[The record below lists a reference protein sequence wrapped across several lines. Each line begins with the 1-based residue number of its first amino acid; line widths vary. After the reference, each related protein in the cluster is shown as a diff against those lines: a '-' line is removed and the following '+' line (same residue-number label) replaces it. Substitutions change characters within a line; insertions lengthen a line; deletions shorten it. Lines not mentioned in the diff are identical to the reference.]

1 MGYIPL
7 FLTMGGACMLFF
19 LTVKTTMQRKLN
31 LQKELLAKLALNHPE
46 LGLILG
52 EISDPDAI
60 LEKWKSP
67 DSTQKVPKKSLEI
80 IRELKVN
87 RLQYNQLIKKGP
99 YNWVAKISGF
109 QPI

>member
-19 LTVKTTMQRKLN
+19 LTVRITMLRKLT
-31 LQKELLAKLALNHPE
+31 LQRDLFSQLGKAHPE
-46 LGLILG
+46 LSIQSG
-52 EISDPDAI
+52 ELRDPDQIIAS
-60 LEKWKSP
+60 WKSAG
-67 DSTQKVPKKSLEI
+67 QKSQISQSSLDI
-80 IRELKVN
+80 IRELKIN
-87 RLQYNQLIKKGP
+87 RLQYNQLIKKAP

>member
-7 FLTMGGACMLFF
+7 FLTIGGACLLFF
-19 LTVKTTMQRKLN
+19 LTVRNTMLRKLS
-31 LQKELLAKLALNHPE
+31 LQKDLFSKLALAHPE

-52 EISDPDAI
+52 QISDPDLI
-60 LEKWKSP
+60 LQQWKSGESP
-67 DSTQKVPKKSLEI
+67 QKIPAKSLEI

-87 RLQYNQLIKKGP
+87 RLQYNRLVKKAP
-99 YNWVAKISGF
+99 YNWVAKFSGL

>member
-7 FLTMGGACMLFF
+7 FLTIGGACLLFF

-31 LQKELLAKLALNHPE
+31 LQKELLAQLALSHPD
-46 LGLILG
+46 LGLVLG
-52 EISDPDAI
+52 EISDPDMI
-60 LEKWKSP
+60 LEKWKNPES
-67 DSTQKVPKKSLEI
+67 SVKVPKKSLEL

-87 RLQYNQLIKKGP
+87 RLQYNQLIKKAP

-109 QPI
+109 QAI

>member
-7 FLTMGGACMLFF
+7 FLTIGGACLLFF
-19 LTVKTTMQRKLN
+19 LTVRNTMLRKLS
-31 LQKELLAKLALNHPE
+31 LQQELFSKLALAHPE

-52 EISDPDAI
+52 QISDPDQI
-60 LEKWKSP
+60 LNQWKSSEKP
-67 DSTQKVPKKSLEI
+67 KKVPSSTLEI

-87 RLQYNQLIKKGP
+87 RHQYNQLIKKAP
-99 YNWVAKISGF
+99 YNWVAKASGL